1 MKRKAFLLIVF
12 TLILSL
18 FVACEGHTLKP
29 DTPENTTLLLD
40 LRIGGNE
47 YEKFNELFSEQRKN
61 VVSKDMLKEFSNLST
76 KASMHTLYEVIEYSN
91 GEMLLVRLNQKQ
103 GKGDYKVEDVV
114 RIPEDMKK
122 LFITE

>member
-1 MKRKAFLLIVF
+1 MKRKALLLIVF
-12 TLILSL
+12 TFIFPL

-29 DTPENTTLLLD
+29 DTPENTTLILD
-40 LRIGGNE
+40 LRINGKQ
-47 YEKFNELFSEQRKN
+47 YEKFNELFSEERKN
-61 VVSKDMLKEFSNLST
+61 VVSKDMYKKFSNLST
-76 KASMHTLYEVIEYSN
+76 EASMITTYEVIEYSN
-91 GEMLLVRLNQKQ
+91 GEMLLVRLNQKE